1 MEDAKDPYLNYTHR
15 ISALEKEDFMIL
27 ESGEGSYHNIR
38 IKEKDQHDLDLRF
51 EMYNKSTH
59 FYTFFFSLINDK
71 DIRNK
76 RHTYFAVR
84 KTFAEVHDMA
94 QDNHVPIITMA

>member
-15 ISALEKEDFMIL
+15 ISASEKEEFMVL
-27 ESGEGSYHNIR
+27 ESTEGGYFSIR
-38 IKEKDQHDLDLRF
+38 LKDKDLHDLDIRF
-51 EMYNKSTH
+51 EMYNRSANW
-59 FYTFFFSLINDK
+59 YTFFFSMVNDK

-84 KTFAEVHDMA
+84 KSYNDVNNMS
-94 QDNHVPIITMA
+94 